1 MSGDGTTL
9 LACPA
14 CREPLRRDVGA
25 YVCPRAHTFDI
36 ARSGYV
42 NLLNSRKKLSPTVGD
57 SKEMLAARQ
66 RFLDAGHYSPLTD
79 ALQDRI
85 PVDATSGKA
94 VAEIGSGTGHHIG
107 AISRVLGHDTASFGF
122 DISKDAAQMGARHYP
137 DVTFAVAD
145 VKRSIP
151 LIDDAA
157 ITLLDVFSP
166 RNVDEFARVLD
177 PEGSLIVAVPGP
189 DHLKELVRRFG
200 LLTVPGDKI
209 HDVIDELGTRFTLA
223 GSTLVSFE
231 MHLEPKTA
239 LDVISMGPSARHVDL
254 AGIEDDLQEVSS
266 VTAAV
271 MVLEFRRR

>member
-1 MSGDGTTL
+1 MTGDGTTL

-14 CREPLRRDVGA
+14 CREPLRRYAGA
-25 YVCPRAHTFDI
+25 FTCPRSHTFDI

-57 SKEMLAARQ
+57 SKDMLAARQ
-66 RFLDAGHYSPLTD
+66 RFLDAGHYAPLTE

-85 PVDATSGKA
+85 PVNATNEKA

-107 AISRVLGHDTASFGF
+107 AISKGLGHDTATFGF

-151 LIDDAA
+151 LINDSA
-157 ITLLDVFSP
+157 IALLDVFSP

-177 PEGSLIVAVPGP
+177 PEGSLIVAVPAR
-189 DHLKELVRRFG
+189 DHLKGLVRRFE

-231 MHLEPKTA
+231 MHLEPKEA

-254 AGIEDDLQEVSS
+254 AAIEEELHEVSS
-266 VTAAV
+266 VTASV
-271 MVLEFRRR
+271 MVLEFRKR

>member
-1 MSGDGTTL
+1 MTSDGTTL

-14 CREPLRRDVGA
+14 CGEPLRRDAGA
-25 YVCPRAHTFDI
+25 YTCPRSHTFDI

-66 RFLDAGHYSPLTD
+66 RFLDAGHFAPLTH
-79 ALQDRI
+79 ALKDRLR
-85 PVDATSGKA
+85 VDATRGMA

-107 AISRVLGHDTASFGF
+107 AISTSLGHDTASFGF
-122 DISKDAAQMGARHYP
+122 DISKDAAQIGARRYP

-151 LIDDAA
+151 LVDDAA
-157 ITLLDVFSP
+157 AALLDVFSP

-177 PEGSLIVAVPGP
+177 PEGSLIVAVPAP

-200 LLTVPGDKI
+200 LLTVPGEKI
-209 HDVIDELGTRFTLA
+209 HDVIDDLGARFTLA

-231 MHLEPKTA
+231 MHLEPKDA

-254 AGIEDDLQEVSS
+254 SGIGAELHEVSL

-271 MVLEFRRR
+271 MVLEFKKR